1 MIRFY
6 VKRKTEPMT
15 QEADRPENDGVNVRR
30 RPQQQRSKLR
40 VDAIL
45 DATMTLIGE
54 NGVDAVTMRDIS
66 RRIDA
71 PISAIYQYFPNKSA
85 IIAKLFHDFTA
96 TVKQDSAGSFAEIG
110 NMDDA
115 VAAFSKI
122 LDRYYER
129 VRRDPAIQD
138 VINAVLADKKLQHLD
153 IEDSHWHAQAFADA
167 TAHLVS
173 GRDQEQFQRATF
185 LIAHLV
191 GGLVRLALAVG
202 DDEAKRVL
210 EDYKLLARSYLAH
223 FLR

>member
-1 MIRFY
+1 MAQGERPGIGHD
-6 VKRKTEPMT
+6 
-15 QEADRPENDGVNVRR
+15 ADQHDIEGADVRR
-30 RPQQQRSKLR
+30 RPQQRRSKLR

-54 NGVDAVTMRDIS
+54 NGVDAVTMRDIA

-96 TVKQDSAGSFAEIG
+96 TVKSETSASLTEIS
-110 NMDDA
+110 NFDEA
-115 VAAFSKI
+115 LAAFSDV
-122 LDRYYER
+122 LDRYYES
-129 VRRDPAIQD
+129 VRQDPAIQD

-167 TAHLVS
+167 TRHLVAS
-173 GRDQEQFQRATF
+173 RDLEQFERATF

-191 GGLVRLALAVG
+191 GGLIRLALAVG
-202 DDEAKRVL
+202 NDEGKRVL
-210 EDYKLLARSYLAH
+210 DDYKLLVRSYLAH

>member
-1 MIRFY
+1 MSQTE
-6 VKRKTEPMT
+6 KTGIGH
-15 QEADRPENDGVNVRR
+15 EADWLENDGVDVRR
-30 RPQQQRSKLR
+30 RPQQKRSKLR

-85 IIAKLFHDFTA
+85 IIAKLFHDFTE
-96 TVKQDSAGSFAEIG
+96 TVKQDNAASFTEIR
-110 NMDDA
+110 NMDEA
-115 VAAFSKI
+115 VEAFSKI
-122 LDRYYER
+122 LDGYYDR

-153 IEDSHWHAQAFADA
+153 IDDSRWHAQAFADA
-167 TAHLVS
+167 AAHLVS
-173 GRDQEQFQRATF
+173 DQDREPFERATF

-191 GGLVRLALAVG
+191 GGLVRLALALG